1 MAVDESGD
9 FSGKPLRLARCQLRV
24 VVQPRHGLGPLGQR
38 VGDPPGVRQ
47 HRHQSAGGHPRV
59 AQECQIPVRL
69 PNVLG
74 QDAEVEQT
82 HVGVSAVCQP
92 RDEYGQEVA
101 LDRGATARALG
112 EGGDVYES
120 SRGVAVS
127 DGGQSVARALGVQGG
142 LIRA

>member
-1 MAVDESGD
+1 M
-9 FSGKPLRLARCQLRV
+9 
-24 VVQPRHGLGPLGQR
+24 
-38 VGDPPGVRQ
+38 
-47 HRHQSAGGHPRV
+47 
-59 AQECQIPVRL
+59 RL

-74 QDAEVEQT
+74 QDAEVEQA

>member
-1 MAVDESGD
+1 M
-9 FSGKPLRLARCQLRV
+9 
-24 VVQPRHGLGPLGQR
+24 
-38 VGDPPGVRQ
+38 
-47 HRHQSAGGHPRV
+47 
-59 AQECQIPVRL
+59 RL